1 MLKRAVYCKKDMI
14 KRKEE
19 RGIMQRRYDEIYDAV
34 VIGAGHAGVEACLA
48 LARLGLKTL
57 VVTLSLDA
65 ISFMACNPAIGGT
78 AKGHLV
84 REVDALGGQMGI
96 SADHNL
102 LQIRMLNT
110 GKGAAVQS
118 LRGQADKS
126 AYHLYMKRVLERE
139 KNLTVLQGEVAEIL
153 TENGKVV
160 GVTTLQGQAFACKGV
175 VVATGVYL
183 NANIIIGEFR
193 QETGPNGF
201 CRATALTQ
209 CLLDMGIPT
218 RRFKT
223 GTPARVDRKTINFDA
238 MTVQNGDEKLYPFSF
253 MTDGFIENREP
264 CWLTYTT
271 EETKKIIMANIDRSP
286 LYNGSI
292 KSTGPRYC
300 PSIEDKVMRF
310 ADKERHQIFIEPE
323 SASTDEMY
331 VQGMSSSLPVDV
343 QIAMYHSVIGL
354 EKCRLM
360 RYAYAI
366 EYDCIDSTALYPS
379 LMTKRVDGL
388 FMAGQLNGSSGYEEA
403 AAQGIMAGINC
414 AMYIQ
419 DKTPV
424 VLGRESSYIGV
435 LIDDLVTKG
444 TNEPYRMMTA
454 RAEHR
459 LNLRQENA
467 DERLTPIGR
476 EVGLVS
482 DERYARYLDKM
493 NSLKKINE
501 ALERTVSPSFSAP
514 LFAEIGDYV
523 PHAGMS
529 LREILKRSGVTAELL
544 VKHFPELE
552 KFDMRYLEEVAT
564 VAKYEG
570 YLSKQQSAIERAKKL
585 EDKALPQ
592 DADYLS
598 IEGLRLEA
606 RQKLDK
612 IRPLNLG
619 QASRIS
625 GVSPADITVLMVWLA
640 RRGK

>member
-1 MLKRAVYCKKDMI
+1 
-14 KRKEE
+14 
-19 RGIMQRRYDEIYDAV
+19 MQRKYDEIYDAV

-48 LARLGLKTL
+48 LSRLGLKTL

-96 SADHNL
+96 SADYNL

-118 LRGQADKS
+118 LRVQADKS
-126 AYHLYMKRVLERE
+126 SYHLFMKKVLERE
-139 KNLTVLQGEVAEIL
+139 KNLTILQGEVANIL
-153 TENGKVV
+153 TENGKVC
-160 GVTTLQGQAFACKGV
+160 GITTLQGQTFACKGV

-183 NANIIIGEFR
+183 NADIIIGEFR
-193 QETGPNGF
+193 QQTGPNGF
-201 CRATALTQ
+201 CRATALTD
-209 CLLDMGIPT
+209 CLINMGIPT

-223 GTPARVDRKTINFDA
+223 GTPARVDKKTINFDA
-238 MTVQNGDEKLYPFSF
+238 MQIQHGDENLYPFSF
-253 MTDGFIENREP
+253 MTDGFIENKEP
-264 CWLTYTT
+264 CYLTYTT
-271 EETKKIIMANIDRSP
+271 EETKKIIMANIARSP

-379 LMTKRVDGL
+379 LMTKCTEGL

-414 AMYIQ
+414 ARYITG
-419 DKTPV
+419 KAPV
-424 VLGRESSYIGV
+424 ILGRESSYIGV

-482 DERYARYLDKM
+482 DERYARYKEKM
-493 NSLKKINE
+493 SQIEQINE
-501 ALERTVSPSFSAP
+501 ALKTTVSPSVSAP
-514 LFAEIGDYV
+514 LFEETGSGYI
-523 PHAGMS
+523 PRAGMS
-529 LREILKRSGVTAELL
+529 LREILKRSDVTASLL
-544 VKHFPELE
+544 IRHFPQLE
-552 KFDMRYLEEVAT
+552 KFNIRYLEEVAT

-570 YLSKQQSAIERAKKL
+570 YLTKQAQAIERTKKL
-585 EDKALPQ
+585 DDKALPA

-598 IEGLRLEA
+598 IEGLRIEA

-640 RRGK
+640 RREK

>member
-1 MLKRAVYCKKDMI
+1 
-14 KRKEE
+14 
-19 RGIMQRRYDEIYDAV
+19 MQRKYDDIYDAV

-96 SADHNL
+96 SADRNL
-102 LQIRMLNT
+102 LQLRMLNT

-118 LRGQADKS
+118 LRGQADKT

-139 KNLTVLQGEVAEIL
+139 KNLTVLQGEISGIL
-153 TENGKVV
+153 TEGGKVT
-160 GVTTLQGQAFACKGV
+160 GVTTLQGQTFACKGV

-183 NANIIIGEFR
+183 NANIVIGEFR
-193 QETGPNGF
+193 QQTGPNGF
-201 CRATALTQ
+201 CRATALTDS
-209 CLLDMGIPT
+209 LLSLGIPT

-223 GTPARVDRKTINFDA
+223 GTPARVDRKTINFDV
-238 MTVQNGDEKLYPFSF
+238 MTVQNGDEKIYPFSF
-253 MTDGFIENREP
+253 MSDGFIENREP

-271 EETKKIIMANIDRSP
+271 AETKRIIMDNIARSP

-343 QIAMYHSVIGL
+343 QIEMYHSVIGL
-354 EKCRLM
+354 ENCRLM

-366 EYDCIDSTALYPS
+366 EYDCLDPTALYPS
-379 LMTKRVDGL
+379 LMSKNVDGL
-388 FMAGQLNGSSGYEEA
+388 FTAGQINGSSGYEEA

-414 AMYIQ
+414 ARYVQ
-419 DKTPV
+419 GKPPV

-459 LNLRQENA
+459 LFLRQENA

-482 DERYARYLDKM
+482 DERYARLLDKQK
-493 NSLKKINE
+493 SLKEIDKLLARNV
-501 ALERTVSPSFSAP
+501 APSLSAP
-514 LFAEIGDYV
+514 LFAELGDYV
-523 PHAGMS
+523 PRAGMS
-529 LREILKRSGVTAELL
+529 LKEILRHPGVTAELL
-544 VKHFPELE
+544 AAHFEELGTYSL
-552 KFDMRYLEEVAT
+552 RYLEEAAT

-570 YLSKQQSAIERAKKL
+570 YLSKQQAAVERTKKL
-585 EDKALPQ
+585 EDKALPP

-598 IEGLRLEA
+598 IAGLRTEA

-625 GVSPADITVLMVWLA
+625 GVSPADITMLMVWLA
-640 RRGK
+640 RRDK

>member
-1 MLKRAVYCKKDMI
+1 ME
-14 KRKEE
+14 RK
-19 RGIMQRRYDEIYDAV
+19 YDETYDAV

-84 REVDALGGQMGI
+84 REVDALGGQMGL
-96 SADHNL
+96 SADKNL

-126 AYHLYMKRVLERE
+126 SYHLYMKRVLERE

-183 NANIIIGEFR
+183 NADIIIGEFR
-193 QETGPNGF
+193 QQTGPNGF

-238 MTVQNGDEKLYPFSF
+238 MTVQNGDENLYPFSF
-253 MTDGFIENREP
+253 MTDGFIENRQP
-264 CWLTYTT
+264 CYLTYTT
-271 EETKKIIMANIDRSP
+271 EETKRIIMANIARSP

-379 LMTKRVDGL
+379 LMTKCVDGL

-414 AMYIQ
+414 ARYVT
-419 DKTPV
+419 DKAPV
-424 VLGRESSYIGV
+424 ILGRESSYIGV

-476 EVGLVS
+476 EIGLV
-482 DERYARYLDKM
+482 DDARYARFLDKKAQ
-493 NSLKKINE
+493 LTKIE
-501 ALERTVSPSFSAP
+501 EELATIVSPSVSAP
-514 LFAEIGDYV
+514 LFEESATGYV
-523 PHAGMS
+523 PRTSMS
-529 LREILKRSGVTAELL
+529 LKEILKRSGVTAELL
-544 VKHFPELE
+544 VRHFPQFE
-552 KFDMRYLEEVAT
+552 KYDLRYIREVAT

-570 YLSKQQSAIERAKKL
+570 YLTKQLSAIERTKKL
-585 EDKALPQ
+585 EDKALPA

-598 IEGLRLEA
+598 IEGLRIEA

>member
-1 MLKRAVYCKKDMI
+1 
-14 KRKEE
+14 
-19 RGIMQRRYDEIYDAV
+19 MQRKYDDIYDAV

-96 SADHNL
+96 SADRNL
-102 LQIRMLNT
+102 LQLRMLNT

-118 LRGQADKS
+118 LRGQADKT

-139 KNLTVLQGEVAEIL
+139 KNLTVLQGEISGIL
-153 TENGKVV
+153 TEGGKVT
-160 GVTTLQGQAFACKGV
+160 GVTTLQGQTFACKGV

-183 NANIIIGEFR
+183 NANIVIGEFR
-193 QETGPNGF
+193 QQTGPNGF
-201 CRATALTQ
+201 CRATALTV
-209 CLLDMGIPT
+209 CLLKLGLPT

-223 GTPARVDRKTINFDA
+223 GTPARVDRKTINFDV
-238 MTVQNGDEKLYPFSF
+238 MTVQNGDEKIYPFSF
-253 MTDGFIENREP
+253 MSDGFIENREP

-271 EETKKIIMANIDRSP
+271 AETKRIIMDNIARSP

-354 EKCRLM
+354 ENCRLM

-366 EYDCIDSTALYPS
+366 EYDCLDPTALYPS
-379 LMTKRVDGL
+379 LMSKNVDGL
-388 FMAGQLNGSSGYEEA
+388 FTAGQINGSSGYEEA

-414 AMYIQ
+414 ARYVQ
-419 DKTPV
+419 GKPPV

-459 LNLRQENA
+459 LFLRQENA

-482 DERYARYLDKM
+482 DERYARLLDKQK
-493 NSLKKINE
+493 SLKEIDKLLARNV
-501 ALERTVSPSFSAP
+501 APSLSAP
-514 LFAEIGDYV
+514 LFAELGDYV
-523 PHAGMS
+523 PRAGMS
-529 LREILKRSGVTAELL
+529 LKEILRHPGVTAELL
-544 VKHFPELE
+544 AAHFEELGTHSL
-552 KFDMRYLEEVAT
+552 RYLEEAAT

-570 YLSKQQSAIERAKKL
+570 YLSKQ
-585 EDKALPQ
+585 
-592 DADYLS
+592 
-598 IEGLRLEA
+598 
-606 RQKLDK
+606 
-612 IRPLNLG
+612 
-619 QASRIS
+619 
-625 GVSPADITVLMVWLA
+625 
-640 RRGK
+640 

>member
-1 MLKRAVYCKKDMI
+1 
-14 KRKEE
+14 
-19 RGIMQRRYDEIYDAV
+19 MQRKYDEIYDAV

-48 LARLGLKTL
+48 LSRLGLKTL

-96 SADHNL
+96 SADYNL

-126 AYHLYMKRVLERE
+126 SYHLFMKRVLERE
-139 KNLTVLQGEVAEIL
+139 KNLTILQGEVANIL
-153 TENGKVV
+153 TENGKVC
-160 GVTTLQGQAFACKGV
+160 GITTLQGQTFACKGV

-183 NANIIIGEFR
+183 NADIIIGEFR
-193 QETGPNGF
+193 QQTGPNGF
-201 CRATALTQ
+201 CRATALTD
-209 CLLDMGIPT
+209 CLINMGIPT

-223 GTPARVDRKTINFDA
+223 GTPARVDKKTINFDA
-238 MTVQNGDEKLYPFSF
+238 MQIQHGDEKLYPFSF
-253 MTDGFIENREP
+253 MTDGFIENKEP
-264 CWLTYTT
+264 CYLTYTT
-271 EETKKIIMANIDRSP
+271 EETKKIIMANIARSP

-379 LMTKRVDGL
+379 LMTKCTEGL

-414 AMYIQ
+414 ARYITG
-419 DKTPV
+419 KAPV
-424 VLGRESSYIGV
+424 ILGRESSYIGV

-482 DERYARYLDKM
+482 DERYARYKEKM
-493 NSLKKINE
+493 SQIEQINE
-501 ALERTVSPSFSAP
+501 ALKTTVSPSVSAP
-514 LFAEIGDYV
+514 LFEETGSGYI
-523 PHAGMS
+523 PRAGMS
-529 LREILKRSGVTAELL
+529 LREILKRSDVTASLL
-544 VKHFPELE
+544 IKHFPELE
-552 KFDMRYLEEVAT
+552 KFSLRYLEEVAT

-570 YLSKQQSAIERAKKL
+570 YLTKQAQAIERTKKL
-585 EDKALPQ
+585 DDKALPA

-598 IEGLRLEA
+598 IEGLRIEA

-640 RRGK
+640 RREK